1 MSDQISELKTKQGA
15 LASSLLRN
23 RRQIVEERAISIFE
37 DAELVYKRKKEDLE
51 KDIKKLMR
59 ARDAK
64 LDLSPTNVTNMVVAE
79 NFDAD
84 KFMVE
89 DIEISKQIREKS
101 ILLSIVTARYNY
113 LFQGVIVQDA
123 ELSDD
128 EPSDTEQ

>member
-1 MSDQISELKTKQGA
+1 MSAEISELKTKHGA

-23 RRQIVEERAISIFE
+23 RKQIVEERAISIFE

-64 LDLSPTNVTNMVVAE
+64 LDLSPTNVTNMVVGE

-101 ILLSIVTARYNY
+101 ILLSIVTARYEY
-113 LFQGVIVQDA
+113 LFAGATAQDA
-123 ELSDD
+123 PLADD
-128 EPSDTEQ
+128 EPSIEE